1 MRRRDRVRVVRKLSA
16 VLLPHIRCAPLE
28 RFESVRIVRPTIPN
42 RRDDFRPAS
51 VLVMNR
57 RAIAMAACHPPLSST
72 EQPMHYGSQVPS
84 SESMVQTGSSLEDRE
99 LVAALRSG
107 DETVFS
113 LLVREHGPGMLRVA
127 RNYVSSQAVAEEVVQ
142 EAWLGVL
149 RGLDRFE
156 GRSSFK
162 TWLYRILMN
171 TAMSRGEREAR
182 TVPFATL
189 AAEVSDDE
197 PAVDPDRFMTE
208 GRWAGHWAVPPEGWA
223 SPEPRLL
230 EAEAREVI
238 DRTIAQLPEAQAIV
252 ITMCDIEGFGPDEIC
267 NVLEISLTNQRVLLH
282 RARSRVRRALED
294 YMGDTKT

>member
-1 MRRRDRVRVVRKLSA
+1 
-16 VLLPHIRCAPLE
+16 
-28 RFESVRIVRPTIPN
+28 
-42 RRDDFRPAS
+42 
-51 VLVMNR
+51 
-57 RAIAMAACHPPLSST
+57 
-72 EQPMHYGSQVPS
+72 MHYGWRVS
-84 SESMVQTGSSLEDRE
+84 SPGSTVQTVSALEDRE
-99 LVAALRSG
+99 LVAALRTG

-113 LLVREHGPGMLRVA
+113 RLVREHGPGMLRVA

-189 AAEVSDDE
+189 AGEVGDDE
-197 PAVDPDRFMTE
+197 PAIDPSRFTAE
-208 GRWAGHWAVPPEGWA
+208 GRWAGHWAVPPDNWA

-230 EAEAREVI
+230 EAEGREVI

-252 ITMCDIEGFGPDEIC
+252 ITMCDIEGFGPEEVC
-267 NVLEISLTNQRVLLH
+267 NVLDISLTNQRVLLH
-282 RARSRVRRALED
+282 RARSRVRQALED
-294 YMGDTKT
+294 YMGETRAR